1 LIISTRPKGWT
12 ERRRRGRRFD
22 VDTSVR
28 DLVTEYVQTVGE
40 RRFDR
45 LGELMHPDV
54 TFGGIVKQEAHGRE
68 AVVNAFRTVG
78 PIIRRNDIR
87 AVVVDGNDAFVLYDF
102 VTDTDVGAVL
112 SGEYVTTEDG
122 LIRSTTLLYDLRRW
136 PEVLQ
141 ELERR
146 RNTVGADA

>member
-1 LIISTRPKGWT
+1 MG
-12 ERRRRGRRFD
+12 
-22 VDTSVR
+22 TSVR
-28 DLVTEYVQTVGE
+28 DLVTEYVQVVGE

-45 LGELMHPDV
+45 LAELMHPDV
-54 TFGGIVKQEAHGRE
+54 TFGGIVKKEAHGRE
-68 AVVNAFRTVG
+68 AVVDGFRTLG

-87 AVVVDGNDAFVLYDF
+87 ALVVEGHDAFVLYDF
-102 VTDTDVGAVL
+102 VTDTDAGAVL
-112 SGEYVTTEDG
+112 SGEYVTTEHG

-146 RNTVGADA
+146 RDAVAADA